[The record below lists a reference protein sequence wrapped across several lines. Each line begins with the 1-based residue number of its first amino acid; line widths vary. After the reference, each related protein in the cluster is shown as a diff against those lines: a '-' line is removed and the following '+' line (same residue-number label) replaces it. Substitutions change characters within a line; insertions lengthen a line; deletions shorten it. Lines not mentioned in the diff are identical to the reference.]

1 MTFKK
6 IAYQLHLYLGLISG
20 LIFFIVCLT
29 GAIWALKLNGWVDQ
43 EKLPEVSQGNHT
55 TVVSPSSVIE
65 VAKKEFKD
73 KTPDYIEYSEDAPIK
88 ATFRG
93 QGYNY
98 SLQMDPYTGKVISV
112 KGAEGSSGYDFW
124 DFIGMGHFS
133 LWLPYSIGQPIVGY
147 STLVFVI
154 VIITGLILW
163 VPKSK
168 KALKYSLW
176 FRWKKKTKM
185 YKKVYDL
192 HNILGFYAAFILL
205 IISLTGMVWALE
217 WWSQGVY
224 KVTSGGRVMPEW
236 RMAQSDTLH
245 VDTPAKD
252 IYQGIDSLFSDLS
265 QKAPTAQA
273 FSIYL
278 PNIEDK
284 ASAIMI
290 TVFPDKKLYYNV
302 DRYSFDKYTFKQ
314 VEVDHPYQGK
324 YENKD
329 FADKLRRMNYDIH
342 IGAIGGTAGRLL
354 VFLSTLFGMSLPLT
368 GLYLYIRKR
377 KKTKEKKSN
386 IAE

>member
-1 MTFKK
+1 
-6 IAYQLHLYLGLISG
+6 
-20 LIFFIVCLT
+20 
-29 GAIWALKLNGWVDQ
+29 
-43 EKLPEVSQGNHT
+43 
-55 TVVSPSSVIE
+55 
-65 VAKKEFKD
+65 
-73 KTPDYIEYSEDAPIK
+73 
-88 ATFRG
+88 
-93 QGYNY
+93 
-98 SLQMDPYTGKVISV
+98 
-112 KGAEGSSGYDFW
+112 
-124 DFIGMGHFS
+124 
-133 LWLPYSIGQPIVGY
+133 
-147 STLVFVI
+147 
-154 VIITGLILW
+154 
-163 VPKSK
+163 
-168 KALKYSLW
+168 
-176 FRWKKKTKM
+176 
-185 YKKVYDL
+185 
-192 HNILGFYAAFILL
+192 
-205 IISLTGMVWALE
+205 MVWALE

-252 IYQGIDSLFSDLS
+252 IYLGIDSLFSDLS

-278 PNIEDK
+278 PNVEDK